1 MFWNC
6 IRKRIWIV
14 KNKSQKTEVCE
25 KNNKVI
31 KPKEIEKNTTIEPQ
45 IAPQRV
51 IKENVKNENAMKKT
65 KRKTN
70 I

>member
-25 KNNKVI
+25 KNKVI

>member
-1 MFWNC
+1 M
-6 IRKRIWIV
+6 
-14 KNKSQKTEVCE
+14 SKTNL
-25 KNNKVI
+25 KKLKYAKKNKVI

>member
-1 MFWNC
+1 M
-6 IRKRIWIV
+6 
-14 KNKSQKTEVCE
+14 
-25 KNNKVI
+25 
-31 KPKEIEKNTTIEPQ
+31 PKEIEKNTTIEPQ